1 MEKTEDL
8 ISQIED
14 LTKSPSISQN
24 NNSLSNPSK
33 KKDLKILNLP
43 EEYPKETWGGKR
55 PNAGCPKGTKQ
66 ERTIQKK
73 DAERYFKDRVIRS
86 VGKLVD
92 SQMNLARG
100 CQFLMKIEKE
110 YDKTTKCWKT
120 PKNARPVIVKDKE
133 EIANYL
139 AGDYD
144 NNESKDYYF
153 MTTERPDNRAL
164 DSLLD
169 RTFGRATQNI
179 KGDMNLTMHDLINEL
194 EN

>member
-8 ISQIED
+8 IAEIEGIIEN
-14 LTKSPSISQN
+14 PN
-24 NNSLSNPSK
+24 NSENKNSLSNPSEENK
-33 KKDLKILNLP
+33 LKKVKKDYWPCSGQL
-43 EEYPKETWGGKR
+43 GGAR
-55 PNAGCPKGTKQ
+55 PGAGMPKGKVTV
-66 ERTIQKK
+66 RTIQKR

-120 PKNARPVIVKDKE
+120 KKNARPIIVKDKE

-144 NNESKDYYF
+144 NKPEADYYF

-169 RTFGRATQNI
+169 RTFGRAVQNI
-179 KGDMNLTMHDLINEL
+179 KGDMNLTMHDLLNEL
-194 EN
+194 E

>member
-14 LTKSPSISQN
+14 LTKSPSISKN

>member
-110 YDKTTKCWKT
+110 YDKHTKCWKT